1 MIFIKTNKLGRIIEN
16 KYHFVKF
23 WIKHDFLEHL
33 GTYVA
38 RKNTYWVL
46 FHDDF
51 SWTNPWLSD
60 NEGFV
65 LHSGATRLFRVQSKD
80 FATENW
86 HSKTAPYRQ
95 CAVEAADFRV
105 TLVLGSSLNLN
116 EDNRGRAD
124 FSFGLYFRP
133 AKKAKT
139 AFNNKTIGKE
149 GHKDQMCN
157 NLFSLFVADIV
168 LFLKH
173 FFKFQLFFSKNSLK
187 ILLFVLI
194 YGQLSGTE
202 STFTW
207 KSRNLDPPFMVPN
220 RVVWN
225 SNPL

>member
-1 MIFIKTNKLGRIIEN
+1 MKS
-16 KYHFVKF
+16 
-23 WIKHDFLEHL
+23 
-33 GTYVA
+33 
-38 RKNTYWVL
+38 NTYWVL

-157 NLFSLFVADIV
+157 NLFSLFVRSRYCS
-168 LFLKH
+168 LLKTFFQVSTL
-173 FFKFQLFFSKNSLK
+173 FFKKFFENSFVCFDLWAVERNGIYFYVK
-187 ILLFVLI
+187 IT
-194 YGQLSGTE
+194 QPWS
-202 STFTW
+202 
-207 KSRNLDPPFMVPN
+207 PFMVPN
-220 RVVWN
+220 RVVRN
-225 SNPL
+225 SNSL

>member
-1 MIFIKTNKLGRIIEN
+1 MAVWQWRLRI
-16 KYHFVKF
+16 V
-23 WIKHDFLEHL
+23 
-33 GTYVA
+33 
-38 RKNTYWVL
+38 
-46 FHDDF
+46 
-51 SWTNPWLSD
+51 
-60 NEGFV
+60 
-65 LHSGATRLFRVQSKD
+65 HSGATRLFRVQSKD

-116 EDNRGRAD
+116 EDYRGRAD
-124 FSFGLYFRP
+124 FFSFSLYFRP

-139 AFNNKTIGKE
+139 AFDNITIGKE

-157 NLFSLFVADIV
+157 NLFSLFVADFII

-173 FFKFQLFFSKNSLK
+173 FFKFQLFFSKISLK

-207 KSRNLDPPFMVPN
+207 KSRNLDPHLWYPTGLLEIRILCKLFIN
-220 RVVWN
+220 AQ
-225 SNPL
+225 